1 MEQNEKIQE
10 DSIELPISEEAFL
23 HLRNA
28 RKFGVIYFL
37 SLILNFLSK

>member
-37 SLILNFLSK
+37 FNFKFFI